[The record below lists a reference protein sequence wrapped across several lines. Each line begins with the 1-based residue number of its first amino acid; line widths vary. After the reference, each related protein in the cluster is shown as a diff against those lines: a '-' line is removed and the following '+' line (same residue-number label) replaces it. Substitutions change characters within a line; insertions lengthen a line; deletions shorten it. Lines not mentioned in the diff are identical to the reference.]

1 MKIVIFT
8 SPAITAQVNE
18 WLANNPSIKVVE
30 MAQSEYDGT
39 IHLSLLYE
47 EAGGGLEKT
56 AQT

>member
-18 WLANNPSIKVVE
+18 WLANNPGIKVVE

-47 EAGGGLEKT
+47 EAGGGIEKT
-56 AQT
+56 A